1 MSDYNMFKGGFT
13 GFSKDISKGGPCG
26 PVEGMILNYFRSLG
40 YYVKV
45 SLEEHYFHSGVKFH
59 QLLKSDGYY

>member
-1 MSDYNMFKGGFT
+1 
-13 GFSKDISKGGPCG
+13 
-26 PVEGMILNYFRSLG
+26 MILSYFRSLG

-59 QLLKSDGYY
+59 QLLKSDGYYQQDM